1 VSMNSKKQ
9 RRCPLSW
16 FAVVS
21 MMVPAVVLGGCGSS
35 GSSSSSASST
45 SAAAGSASS
54 GKSSGSSTKV
64 TISYSPDL
72 GDALPVYA
80 KDLGD
85 LSSRGINATLTAS
98 VSSAQEVPE
107 LLNGQLT
114 VGGISVADFLSAL
127 SQGIPLR
134 VMQVGYA
141 GYSATN
147 PNADAAGL
155 VAAPNSGIKSLAD
168 LRGKTVAQNEIGNNL
183 DVDTRELLARAGV
196 TNFSTTTIPVPTMY
210 ASIKTGKVAAGALIE
225 PFLTMAESQGAVY
238 LGDPLSVAPNSPAN
252 IYVVSAKFAAA
263 NPSAVSEI
271 AAALQAAGTYV
282 NSHPAYAKGIV
293 EKLSGAP
300 LPAGTRVGLFTS
312 SVTAPQITTVGDLL
326 LKYKSI
332 TKFTKM
338 PSLSGVFVGQA

>member
-1 VSMNSKKQ
+1 VAMNSEKLL
-9 RRCPLSW
+9 RCRLSW
-16 FAVVS
+16 FALLLIV
-21 MMVPAVVLGGCGSS
+21 AVAAAGC
-35 GSSSSSASST
+35 GSSSSSSESSGTGASTGSST
-45 SAAAGSASS
+45 GSAAGGAN
-54 GKSSGSSTKV
+54 SGSSTKV

-80 KDLGD
+80 KDLGYF
-85 LSSRGINATLTAS
+85 SSRGIDASLTAS

-107 LLNGQLT
+107 LLNGQLK

-134 VMQVGYA
+134 VIQVGYA

-147 PNADAAGL
+147 PNANAAGL
-155 VAAPNSGIKSLAD
+155 VAAPTSGIKSLAD

-183 DVDTRELLARAGV
+183 DVDTREMLARAGV

-225 PFLTMAESQGAVY
+225 PFLTMAESQGAVD

-263 NPSAVSEI
+263 KPSAVSEI

-312 SVTAPQITTVGDLL
+312 SVTPSQITAVGNLL

-338 PSLSGVFVGQA
+338 PSLSAVFVG